1 MPPMGG
7 VTGAMKGTG
16 GSMGKKKE
24 RPKNTKNTIIR
35 LFSYMKETKLQLA
48 GALCSREYSQYACG
62 IVYVKAGD

>member
-35 LFSYMKETKLQLA
+35 LFSYMKETKLQL
-48 GALCSREYSQYACG
+48 LVHCVVFLRVQSVRLRHLIC
-62 IVYVKAGD
+62 

>member
-48 GALCSREYSQYACG
+48 GALCCVLASTASKIGRAH
-62 IVYVKAGD
+62 V

>member
-7 VTGAMKGTG
+7 VTEAMKGTG

-48 GALCSREYSQYACG
+48 VHCVVFSRVQPVRLRHRIC
-62 IVYVKAGD
+62 